1 MQDTRSRMLIPRMI
15 RAAKLD
21 VSLYEEVEADR
32 TATIQAMVV
41 VLITSLALGIG
52 SFGTLGA
59 AGVAFY
65 ILFGLLGWA
74 VWAYAVYF
82 IGTRLIRE
90 PQTEA
95 SWGQLARTMGFATTP
110 LLLTLLAIIPIT
122 IVSIVIVAA
131 AYIWR
136 IVAVIIAVRQALDY
150 NSTMK
155 AVVVTVLGFLAH
167 LLVLNLLLVFI

>member
-1 MQDTRSRMLIPRMI
+1 MQDAHSRMLIPRMI
-15 RAAKLD
+15 RAARLD

-41 VLITSLALGIG
+41 VLITSVALGIG
-52 SFGTLGA
+52 SYSSVGA
-59 AGVAFY
+59 IGVAGY
-65 ILFGLLGWA
+65 VLFGLVGWA

-110 LLLTLLAIIPIT
+110 LLLTILAIIPIT
-122 IVSIVIVAA
+122 IVVIVVVSA

-136 IVAVIIAVRQALDY
+136 LVAVIIAVRQALDY
-150 NSTMK
+150 NSTLK
-155 AVVVTVLGFLAH
+155 AVAVTMLGFLAH
-167 LLVLNLLLVFI
+167 LLVLNLLLVFL